1 MRVFFS
7 NRIYKKDLDEY
18 TLNSLNKLFEDY
30 SSCIHYAYSIVI
42 HNARYLSTLSNIE
55 KDALLYSKVT
65 DKFKQMTPY
74 ARNTAIQDA
83 KGIHKSRIALLK
95 EEKDILHQKL
105 SNTNRKLEDTKKY
118 YEKLYKYKQML
129 IENRLVFDNKQ
140 QTFKKTLNGCIKI
153 YRGKGKN
160 KRCIQK
166 YENDYLFECLYLQP
180 EIKKLKS
187 RIGLLTFKI
196 NKLQSKLDILNNKN
210 FDTKYIPAVQF
221 GTKHLRK
228 QGLIDSLK
236 QQEYKQRR
244 NCQFTSIGINDSRD
258 GNFVFK
264 YQDYNFTIKTK
275 TRDMKAFDT
284 DGEIIIPNVKF
295 RYGQEIIDAY
305 YLKQFYTV
313 HNEKKKGKPITYTI
327 EDKGLYYIIKCS
339 LEEELEITNYYKANG
354 VLGIDFNFGFY
365 SVCETDEFGSPLLMK
380 DIHYEW
386 FNKTTNQIKYNIEQC
401 IKQIVELA
409 KTNHKPLVIED
420 LKFKG
425 KEKLKD
431 YNSNHSKNFKSNM
444 FCYTKMR
451 DQLIASAKRNGIEV
465 YLVNPMYTSLIGK
478 EKYMPYYKRSIHQMA
493 ALAIARRAMY
503 PNRTE
508 SIPNRYNDCSS
519 WKQVYK
525 TVNK

>member
-18 TLNSLNKLFEDY
+18 TLNGLNKLFEDY
-30 SSCIHYAYSIVI
+30 SSLLHYCYKTIV
-42 HNARYLSTLSNIE
+42 HDARHPEIKYPVS
-55 KDALLYSKVT
+55 LYKRMVVENPNTSVY
-65 DKFKQMTPY
+65 FI
-74 ARNTAIQDA
+74 NTAIQDA
-83 KGIHKSRIALLK
+83 KGIHKSRLALIK
-95 EEKDILHQKL
+95 EEKDILHQRL
-105 SNTNRKLEDTKKY
+105 SSTNKKLEDTIKY
-118 YEKLYKYKQML
+118 RNKLISYKQIL
-129 IENRLVFDNKQ
+129 IDKKPLVFDNKQ
-140 QTFKKTLNGCIKI
+140 QTFKKTPNGCIKI
-153 YRGKGKN
+153 YRSKGKN

-166 YENDYLFECLYLQP
+166 YDNDYLFECLYLQP

-196 NKLQSKLDILNNKN
+196 NKLQSKLNQLDAVGYTN
-210 FDTKYIPAVQF
+210 KYIPAVQF

-228 QGLIDSLK
+228 QSLTNSLK

-258 GNFVFK
+258 GNFVFRYK
-264 YQDYNFTIKTK
+264 DYNFTIKIK

-295 RYGQEIIDAY
+295 RYGQEIIDNY
-305 YLKQFYTV
+305 YLKQYNLV

-339 LEEELEITNYYKANG
+339 LEEEIEITNHYKANG
-354 VLGIDFNFGFY
+354 VYGIDFNLGFY
-365 SVCETDEFGSPLLMK
+365 SVCETDEFSSPLLMK

-386 FNKTTNQIKYNIEQC
+386 FKLSTNQIKYNIEQC

-425 KEKLKD
+425 RKKLKD

-503 PNRTE
+503 PNKTE
-508 SIPNRYNDCSS
+508 SIPKRYNDCSS
-519 WKQVYK
+519 WKQIYK